1 MKQDAENSIPVL
13 LDFEKKKLGKL
24 HEKITT
30 LHNRSLKKP
39 LNTKDRQRFY
49 DLSKEMNEKLAE
61 IYSNLDNWKKTQV
74 ARHPER
80 PYTLDYI
87 KYIFDDFI
95 ELHGDRG
102 VGDDCAIIGGF
113 ASLDDGQTVMVVGH
127 QKGRNTDENIKR
139 NFGMAQPEGYR
150 KALRLFR
157 LAEKFGKPIVTFVDT
172 PGAYPGITA
181 EKRGQGEAIAKNIK
195 EMFSLTVPSISFI
208 IGEGGSGGA
217 LALAVTNVVYMLE
230 HSIYSVI
237 SPESCASILW
247 RDAAFREEAANALKN
262 DAQTAKSLKIIE
274 DFIKEPMGGAHRD
287 HQQMAQSVK
296 KVLKKELAKYN
307 SFSKKKIVKKRIER
321 FREIGVF
328 GK

>member
-1 MKQDAENSIPVL
+1 MTQDGENSIPAL

-24 HEKITT
+24 HEKVAT
-30 LHNRSLKKP
+30 LHKRSLAKP
-39 LNTKDRQRFY
+39 LNAKDRERFY
-49 DLSKEMNEKLAE
+49 SLSKEMNEKLAE
-61 IYSNLDNWKKTQV
+61 IYSDLDNWKKTQI

-80 PYTLDYI
+80 PYTLDYV
-87 KYIFDDFI
+87 KYIFTDFV

-102 VGDDCAIIGGF
+102 AGDDCAIVGGF

-157 LAEKFGKPIVTFVDT
+157 LAEKFDKPVVTFVDT

-181 EKRGQGEAIAKNIK
+181 EKRGQGEAIARNIK
-195 EMFSLTVPSISFI
+195 EMFSLIVPSIAFI

-217 LALAVTNVVYMLE
+217 LALAVTNSVFMLE
-230 HSIYSVI
+230 HAIYSVI

-274 DFIKEPMGGAHRD
+274 EVIKEPMGGAHRD
-287 HQQMAQSVK
+287 HQQIAQNVK
-296 KVLKKELAKYN
+296 KVLKRELAKLK

-321 FREIGVF
+321 FKDIGVY